1 MACYRGLRTVTAAL
15 AVFLTEVLSNDT
27 SARVVTA
34 LARVITRHVVVH
46 VTRCVLTAHR
56 HFPAVHRP
64 YASLHHSHSIVTSQT
79 HGTFL
84 QCTDHSHRTHSWRT
98 GTFLQCTDH
107 SHSIVTAQTH
117 GAPALSCSAQT
128 TVTA

>member
-64 YASLHHSHSIVTSQT
+64 
-79 HGTFL
+79 
-84 QCTDHSHRTHSWRT
+84 
-98 GTFLQCTDH
+98 
-107 SHSIVTAQTH
+107 
-117 GAPALSCSAQT
+117 
-128 TVTA
+128 